1 VKMSHLQAAKAEE
14 QGLLEQFRTAPAPVK
29 LAAE

>member
-1 VKMSHLQAAKAEE
+1 VKMCHLEAAKAEE
-14 QGLLEQFRTAPAPVK
+14 QMLLEQFRTPPAPVK